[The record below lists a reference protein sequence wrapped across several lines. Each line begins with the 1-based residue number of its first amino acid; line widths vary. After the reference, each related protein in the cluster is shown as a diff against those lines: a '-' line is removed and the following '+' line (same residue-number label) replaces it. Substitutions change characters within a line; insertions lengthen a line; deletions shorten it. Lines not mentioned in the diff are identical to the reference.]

1 MRAIFSKPHEVIV
14 YETPIDRKLFAFR
27 RNERACATISFEIVL
42 VNVWSILMNQ
52 SGNNSV
58 FIINSVKTEPACLR
72 LIYFSTWYKLWNR
85 MSTCYRSMLWRHVI
99 VVNTTVIW
107 LWDPFICSIRR
118 EFPYSQCKLNDSLVV
133 CVSYKFSRDAED
145 FRRYIWVA
153 CKNIKWDNLRSN

>member
-1 MRAIFSKPHEVIV
+1 MKP
-14 YETPIDRKLFAFR
+14 PIDRKLFAFR
-27 RNERACATISFEIVL
+27 RNERSCATISFEIVL

-99 VVNTTVIW
+99 EVNTTVIW
-107 LWDPFICSIRR
+107 LWDPFVMLTSSKIASFRQFHMQYKKRVPLFSMQTKWFACRL
-118 EFPYSQCKLNDSLVV
+118 CKLQSFAR
-133 CVSYKFSRDAED
+133 CGRFSP
-145 FRRYIWVA
+145 IHLG
-153 CKNIKWDNLRSN
+153 CM